1 MFVLLLPSPLCCEW
15 TIVKPCCSR
24 VLLSILINFLIL
36 IIFELYIVFVG
47 FPSGHSYTGTVSM
60 FFKVL
65 L

>member
-1 MFVLLLPSPLCCEW
+1 M
-15 TIVKPCCSR
+15 KPCCSR
-24 VLLSILINFLIL
+24 VLLSIFNLFFIL